1 VTFCFSLFTQQGR
14 HILIDRD
21 DRKSQ
26 LRTFKDGLA
35 WLEQGVP
42 IMAFP
47 EGMRSHDGRLIPFK
61 KGLFSL
67 AVKAQVPIVP
77 ITLSNT
83 HAIMPTYSF
92 FPVQP
97 GAGKIHVHIGTAIDP
112 QGRTEAELE
121 ALVRHEFL
129 AHLPPSQ
136 LPVVT
141 TAETVPEEM
150 PVAH

>member
-1 VTFCFSLFTQQGR
+1 
-14 HILIDRD
+14 
-21 DRKSQ
+21 
-26 LRTFKDGLA
+26 
-35 WLEQGVP
+35 
-42 IMAFP
+42 MAFP
-47 EGMRSHDGRLIPFK
+47 EGMRSHDGRLRSFK

-77 ITLSNT
+77 ITLSHT

-97 GAGKIHVHIGTAIDP
+97 GSGKIHVHIGAAIDP

-121 ALVRHEFL
+121 ALVRQEFL
-129 AHLPPSQ
+129 AHLPESQ

-141 TAETVPEEM
+141 EATEEEL
-150 PVAH
+150 PVEV